1 MRTRLA
7 TVGLLIAA
15 GTSSVITQ
23 GPAQTKPVSPSFD
36 VVSIKRNVVDR
47 AGGLPVNPSTIQRP
61 DGGFTMTR
69 VPVAVLISRAYPP
82 NPPADMVDLPEWALR
97 EFYDVSATS
106 PLSKATPDD
115 RIAMLRQMLVDRFKL
130 SVHFE
135 KREQSV
141 FDLRVARIDGTLGPN
156 IKPVDADCDA
166 KLAADRAAAEAALQA
181 GTPAPRP
188 QFPDLNSPPPPCTLR
203 SLGGRDPSAG
213 VRLEGETSMANL
225 ASFLRAP
232 TGRVVV
238 DKTGLKGSYSVSMR
252 FDRMF
257 PIAGPDLVAP
267 ADGPASIFT
276 AIREDLGLKLESS
289 RAERDTLVIDRL
301 ERPTE
306 N

>member
-1 MRTRLA
+1 
-7 TVGLLIAA
+7 
-15 GTSSVITQ
+15 
-23 GPAQTKPVSPSFD
+23 
-36 VVSIKRNVVDR
+36 
-47 AGGLPVNPSTIQRP
+47 
-61 DGGFTMTR
+61 MTR
-69 VPVAVLISRAYPP
+69 APVAILISRAYPP

-115 RIAMLRQMLVDRFKL
+115 RIAMLRQMLADRFRL

-141 FDLRVARIDGTLGPN
+141 FDLAVARNDGRLGPN
-156 IKPVDADCDA
+156 IKPVDTDCDA
-166 KLAADRAAAEAALQA
+166 KLAADRVAAEAALQS

-188 QFPDLNSPPPPCTLR
+188 LLPDLNAPPPPCTMR
-203 SLGGRDPSAG
+203 MVGGRDPSAG
-213 VRLEGETSMANL
+213 VRLEGETSMDNL
-225 ASFLRAP
+225 ASFLRGP

-238 DKTGLKGSYSVSMR
+238 DKTGLKGSYRVSMR

-257 PIAGPDLVAP
+257 PSAGPDVSAP

-276 AIREDLGLKLESS
+276 AIREDLGLQLESS
-289 RAERDTLVIDRL
+289 RAERDALVIDRL

>member
-1 MRTRLA
+1 
-7 TVGLLIAA
+7 
-15 GTSSVITQ
+15 
-23 GPAQTKPVSPSFD
+23 
-36 VVSIKRNVVDR
+36 
-47 AGGLPVNPSTIQRP
+47 
-61 DGGFTMTR
+61 MTR
-69 VPVAVLISRAYPP
+69 VSVSILISRAYPP
-82 NPPADMVDLPEWALR
+82 HPPADMVGLSEWAR
-97 EFYDVSATS
+97 TEFYDVSATS

-115 RIAMLRQMLVDRFKL
+115 RIAMLRQMLADRFKL

-141 FDLRVARIDGTLGPN
+141 FDLAVARSDGKLGRN
-156 IKPVDADCDA
+156 LKPVDADCDA
-166 KLAADRAAAEAALQA
+166 KLAADRVAAEAALQA
-181 GTPAPRP
+181 GAPAPRP
-188 QFPDLNSPPPPCTLR
+188 QFPDLNAPPPPCTLR
-203 SLGGRDPSAG
+203 SVGGRDPGEG

-225 ASFLRAP
+225 ASFLRGP

-238 DKTGLKGSYSVSMR
+238 DKTGLKGSYSVFMR

-257 PIAGPDLVAP
+257 PITGPDVVAP
-267 ADGPASIFT
+267 AGGPASIFT